1 MTAGPDEPIFAEFVE
16 HTPTDLLA
24 GPHDKVSITMPQALR
39 ARIAARAADTNFS
52 SYVAEIL
59 AREERR
65 LALVD
70 FLDHMDELYGPPS
83 ATEIAET
90 DRRLEAMWT
99 KYAAYLSA
107 RSSLMQAP

>member
-1 MTAGPDEPIFAEFVE
+1 MSAAPADPNYGEAVE
-16 HTPTDLLA
+16 HTPIDLLA
-24 GPHDKVSITMPQALR
+24 GPHDKVSITMPKALR

-70 FLDHMDELYGPPS
+70 FLDHMDAIFGPPS
-83 ATEIAET
+83 DEDMAET
-90 DRRLEAMWT
+90 DRRLEAMWQ
-99 KYAAYLSA
+99 KYAAHLSA
-107 RSSLMQAP
+107 QSSSTPAP